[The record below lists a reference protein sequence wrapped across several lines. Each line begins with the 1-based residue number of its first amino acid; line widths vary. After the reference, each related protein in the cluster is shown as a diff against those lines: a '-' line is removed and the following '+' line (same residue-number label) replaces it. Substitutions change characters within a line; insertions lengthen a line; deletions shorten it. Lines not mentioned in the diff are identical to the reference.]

1 MNEIF
6 FQRLNQ
12 YVESKGISNNE
23 FAKKIDVSSAQMSHM
38 LNGKNFGIDKLL
50 KIFSVFEELNTNWLI
65 TGNGTMLKE
74 EKVEDL
80 SLEVLAKERCENCNT
95 LERLIKNQ
103 DERIKEL
110 KDTIEILK
118 KK

>member
-1 MNEIF
+1 
-6 FQRLNQ
+6 
-12 YVESKGISNNE
+12 
-23 FAKKIDVSSAQMSHM
+23 M
-38 LNGKNFGIDKLL
+38 LNRIKQYIDSKNIKVSAFEKSLGMANATFGKSLKNGGSIGCDKLE
-50 KIFSVFEELNTNWLI
+50 KILNTYPDINLYWLV
-65 TGNGTMLKE
+65 TGNGAMLKE